1 MGGTQVIPMW
11 ASVLVAVEHELAVK
25 HSEHELAVK
34 HSEHEL
40 AVWVS
45 ASPDDGITQVQNS
58 IKNCN
63 GICNAANNNVFFV
76 QKLRCPCDSMVS

>member
-1 MGGTQVIPMW
+1 MGGTQVIPVW
-11 ASVLVAVEHELAVK
+11 ALVLVAVEHELAVK

-45 ASPDDGITQVQNS
+45 ASTDDGITQVKNS

-63 GICNAANNNVFFV
+63 GICNAANNNIFFV
-76 QKLRCPCDSMVS
+76 